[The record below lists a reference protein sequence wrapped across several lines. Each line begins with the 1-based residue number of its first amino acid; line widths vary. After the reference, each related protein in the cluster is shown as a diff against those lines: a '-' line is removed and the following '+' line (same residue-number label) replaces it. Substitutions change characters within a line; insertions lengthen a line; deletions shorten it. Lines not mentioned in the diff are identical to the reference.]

1 MNSDSFFGVGC
12 YYCDKII
19 NLFKEGNLKMVIH
32 QMEYRGLN
40 LHDVIGSVEIAI
52 DAASNKIHI
61 YDTEHIV
68 EPEYDFVTK
77 NYKLSEGFWKMAGII
92 KEKQLFLSNDEKRL
106 ERWIE
111 SFKWFFYS
119 SGQSI
124 KIYSQSVMDVYKIC
138 SIDNEK
144 LLYEKYFSRLTDES
158 LNSK

>member
-1 MNSDSFFGVGC
+1 
-12 YYCDKII
+12 
-19 NLFKEGNLKMVIH
+19 MVIQ

-52 DAASNKIHI
+52 DADLNTIHI
-61 YDTEHIV
+61 YDTNHIV
-68 EPEYDFVTK
+68 EPEYDILTK
-77 NYKLSEGFWKMAGII
+77 NFKLSQGFWKMAGII

-106 ERWIE
+106 DRWIE
-111 SFKWFFYS
+111 CFKWVFYS

-124 KIYSQSVMDVYKIC
+124 KTYKQGVMVDYKIGC
-138 SIDNEK
+138 IDNEK

>member
-1 MNSDSFFGVGC
+1 
-12 YYCDKII
+12 
-19 NLFKEGNLKMVIH
+19 MVIQ

-52 DAASNKIHI
+52 DADLNTIHI
-61 YDTEHIV
+61 YDTDHIV
-68 EPEYDFVTK
+68 EPEYNFLAK
-77 NYKLSEGFWKMAGII
+77 NFKLSEGFWKMASVI

-106 ERWIE
+106 DRWIE
-111 SFKWFFYS
+111 SFKWVFYS

-124 KIYSQSVMDVYKIC
+124 KIYKQGVMVVYKIGY
-138 SIDNEK
+138 IDNEK

>member
-1 MNSDSFFGVGC
+1 
-12 YYCDKII
+12 
-19 NLFKEGNLKMVIH
+19 
-32 QMEYRGLN
+32 MEYRGLN

-52 DAASNKIHI
+52 DADLNTIHI
-61 YDTEHIV
+61 YDTNHIV
-68 EPEYDFVTK
+68 EPEYDFLTK
-77 NYKLSEGFWKMAGII
+77 NFKLSEGFWKMAGII

-124 KIYSQSVMDVYKIC
+124 KIYKQGVMVDYKIGY
-138 SIDNEK
+138 IDNEK

>member
-1 MNSDSFFGVGC
+1 
-12 YYCDKII
+12 
-19 NLFKEGNLKMVIH
+19 MVIQ

-52 DAASNKIHI
+52 DADLNTIHI
-61 YDTEHIV
+61 YDTNHIV
-68 EPEYDFVTK
+68 EPEYDFLTK
-77 NYKLSEGFWKMAGII
+77 NFKLSEGFWKMAGTI

-106 ERWIE
+106 DRWIE
-111 SFKWFFYS
+111 SFKWVFYS

-124 KIYSQSVMDVYKIC
+124 KIYKQGVMIDYKIGY
-138 SIDNEK
+138 IDNEK

>member
-1 MNSDSFFGVGC
+1 
-12 YYCDKII
+12 
-19 NLFKEGNLKMVIH
+19 MVIQ

-52 DAASNKIHI
+52 DADLNTIHI
-61 YDTEHIV
+61 YDTNHIV
-68 EPEYDFVTK
+68 EPEYDFLTK
-77 NYKLSEGFWKMAGII
+77 NFKLSEGFWKMAGII

-106 ERWIE
+106 DRWIE
-111 SFKWFFYS
+111 SFKWVFYS

-124 KIYSQSVMDVYKIC
+124 KIYKQGVMVDYKIGY
-138 SIDNEK
+138 IDNEK

>member
-1 MNSDSFFGVGC
+1 
-12 YYCDKII
+12 
-19 NLFKEGNLKMVIH
+19 MVIQ

-52 DAASNKIHI
+52 DADLNMIHI
-61 YDTEHIV
+61 YDTDHIV
-68 EPEYDFVTK
+68 EPEYNFLTK
-77 NYKLSEGFWKMAGII
+77 NFKLSEGFWKMASVI

-106 ERWIE
+106 DRWIE
-111 SFKWFFYS
+111 SFKWVFYS

-124 KIYSQSVMDVYKIC
+124 KIYKQGVMVVYKIGY
-138 SIDNEK
+138 IDNEK

>member
-1 MNSDSFFGVGC
+1 
-12 YYCDKII
+12 
-19 NLFKEGNLKMVIH
+19 MVIQ

-52 DAASNKIHI
+52 DADLNTIHI
-61 YDTEHIV
+61 YDTDHIV
-68 EPEYDFVTK
+68 EPEYNFLTK
-77 NYKLSEGFWKMAGII
+77 NFMLSEGFWKMASVI

-106 ERWIE
+106 DRWIE
-111 SFKWFFYS
+111 SFKWVFYS

-124 KIYSQSVMDVYKIC
+124 KIYKQGVMVVYKIGY
-138 SIDNEK
+138 IDNEK

>member
-1 MNSDSFFGVGC
+1 
-12 YYCDKII
+12 
-19 NLFKEGNLKMVIH
+19 MVIQ

-52 DAASNKIHI
+52 DADLNTIHI
-61 YDTEHIV
+61 YDTNHIV
-68 EPEYDFVTK
+68 EPEYDFLTK
-77 NYKLSEGFWKMAGII
+77 NFKLSEGFWKMAGTI

-106 ERWIE
+106 DRWIE
-111 SFKWFFYS
+111 SFKWVFYS

-124 KIYSQSVMDVYKIC
+124 KIYKQGVMVDYKIGY
-138 SIDNEK
+138 IDNEK